1 MRQIHLATL
10 AGALALLSA
19 AAPSTRA
26 ATPANPLA
34 GTSERFEAAVA
45 RGDAAALADMFTTD
59 GEIMPP
65 NGLRM
70 KGRTAILGFLKGF
83 LALKLTV
90 QDTVLT
96 SRVQGDIGIK
106 SGNYVIRDASGK
118 DVDHGKWIEAWRRE
132 KGQWR
137 MTHDIWNS
145 DVPTPAP
152 AS

>member
-1 MRQIHLATL
+1 MRQIHLAILT
-10 AGALALLSA
+10 GALALLSA
-19 AAPSTRA
+19 GAPATSAAAP
-26 ATPANPLA
+26 ANTLA

-45 RGDAAALADMFTTD
+45 RGDAAALADMFTSD

-65 NGLRM
+65 NGPRL
-70 KGRTAILGFLKGF
+70 KGRTAIQGFLKDF

-90 QDTVLT
+90 QDTVLS

-106 SGNYVIRDASGK
+106 TGNYIIRDASGK

-132 KGQWR
+132 KSQWR

-145 DVPTPAP
+145 DVPAPAP
-152 AS
+152 AA